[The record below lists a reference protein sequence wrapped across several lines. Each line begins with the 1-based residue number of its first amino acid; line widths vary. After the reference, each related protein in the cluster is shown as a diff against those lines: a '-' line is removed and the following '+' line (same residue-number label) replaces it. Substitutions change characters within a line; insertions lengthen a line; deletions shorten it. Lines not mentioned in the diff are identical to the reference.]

1 MATVVLPEPVRERIA
16 QIDATM
22 RSIWDGTRTIPIGHP
37 ALKAGMRQ
45 YGRLIDER
53 YRIMRRWL
61 PA

>member
-1 MATVVLPEPVRERIA
+1 MATIVLPARVRE
-16 QIDATM
+16 IDSLM

-37 ALKAGMRQ
+37 TLRAAMRQ

-53 YRIMRRWL
+53 YRIMRRIL